1 MAPRQVNRKVTVD
14 FFRHPKTTKIVLP
27 GGRKVRVV
35 GATALAANFAASKLR
50 AKTAK
55 RAIKGGGRIF
65 TSEADR
71 TISAAL
77 GMAEAASSLRGKVG
91 ANPVKLRK
99 ELGEI
104 NFFTSSNAEKVFD
117 GVLAKKYN
125 NNEAHALN
133 AWLEGKELF
142 DGAAKHPHV
151 IADGIIRR
159 RVGLAVRVAENKKG
173 IGGKGVKANEIYLG
187 NSTHGWMGCAIFER
201 LTGKSYLTVKSS
213 LQPLEHEKGI
223 RIIVEKKVNSPLK
236 ATLTWRNYKGDVSSK
251 LLELLKSK
259 SVTA

>member
-35 GATALAANFAASKLR
+35 GPTALAANFAASKLR

-55 RAIKGGGRIF
+55 RAVKGGGRIF

-77 GMAEAASSLRGKVG
+77 GMAEAAGSLRGKLG

-99 ELGEI
+99 ELGEA
-104 NFFTSSNAEKVFD
+104 NFFTSSTAEKVFD
-117 GVLAKKYN
+117 KVVAKKYG
-125 NNEAHALN
+125 NNETLALN

-142 DGAAKHPHV
+142 SGSAKHPHV

-159 RVGLAVRVAENKKG
+159 RVGLAVRVAENRKG

-201 LTGKSYLTVKSS
+201 LTKKSYLTVKSA

-236 ATLTWRNYKGDVSSK
+236 ATLTWRNFKGDITQN
-251 LLELLKSK
+251 LL
-259 SVTA
+259 SVINKKNN